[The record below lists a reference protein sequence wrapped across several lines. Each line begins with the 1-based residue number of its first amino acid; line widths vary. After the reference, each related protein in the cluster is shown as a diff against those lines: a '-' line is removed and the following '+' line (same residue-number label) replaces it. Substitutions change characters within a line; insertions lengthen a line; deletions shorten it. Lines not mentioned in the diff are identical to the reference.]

1 MNMLEL
7 ENYLPY
13 LVNRTGQRFVA
24 AFTPSLAMMEVDVQM
39 WRVMSVLYVK
49 GDQSAGELSA
59 LTSINLSTLSRL
71 AGRMTEKGLIRR
83 QRGGEDARSVIV
95 VLTDKGRE
103 ATEALIPKAAAL
115 EASATKGLTDTE
127 IATLKGLLIRLY
139 RGIAMEE

>member
-49 GDQSAGELSA
+49 GNQSAGELSA

-71 AGRMTEKGLIRR
+71 AGRMTSFTYCWLIMRDAPCFPILKSSG
-83 QRGGEDARSVIV
+83 QGESYPGPEGHVVKAFDCLCLGSV
-95 VLTDKGRE
+95 D
-103 ATEALIPKAAAL
+103 
-115 EASATKGLTDTE
+115 
-127 IATLKGLLIRLY
+127 
-139 RGIAMEE
+139 